1 MCFLRCR
8 EEWLQQLVEELSD
21 ANPYEFLK
29 RLTDLHRLHL
39 FDVVMQFKAI
49 FSEAQ
54 VPHVQRTLLHV

>member
-8 EEWLQQLVEELSD
+8 EEWLAQLVGELSD
-21 ANPYEFLK
+21 SNPYDYLK

-54 VPHVQRTLLHV
+54 VARVHDNTC